1 MMTAIS
7 PSFSIVTL
15 TGVSSDMGDSFN
27 LEPVRAWRTERGFA
41 NSIVDGGVDKRLDLA
56 PHGIGGGGHELGHKD
71 HANLFDRI
79 DEETGR
85 KHAAPVKIAGRSGNA
100 RARRIERDREAEPEP
115 DPGIFILAANAA
127 EIGSDAWRETVWT
140 DV

>member
-1 MMTAIS
+1 MRIS
-7 PSFSIVTL
+7 DWSSYVC
-15 TGVSSDMGDSFN
+15 SSD
-27 LEPVRAWRTERGFA
+27 L
-41 NSIVDGGVDKRLDLA
+41 L
-56 PHGIGGGGHELGHKD
+56 GHED

-115 DPGIFILAANAA
+115 DPGIFILAENADA
-127 EIGSDAWRETVWT
+127 VLRKVAAAGQMVRRHQGERLAADDPHIAELEIGRASCRERVCQ
-140 DV
+140 

>member
-1 MMTAIS
+1 MRIS
-7 PSFSIVTL
+7 DWSSYVC
-15 TGVSSDMGDSFN
+15 SSD
-27 LEPVRAWRTERGFA
+27 L
-41 NSIVDGGVDKRLDLA
+41 L
-56 PHGIGGGGHELGHKD
+56 GHED

-115 DPGIFILAANAA
+115 DPGIFILAENADDVLRKVAAAGQMVTSPKRERLAADYPTLAGLATAGQHPA
-127 EIGSDAWRETVWT
+127 EAVIILP
-140 DV
+140 

>member
-27 LEPVRAWRTERGFA
+27 LEPVRAGRTERGVA

-79 DEETGR
+79 
-85 KHAAPVKIAGRSGNA
+85 
-100 RARRIERDREAEPEP
+100 ERDREAEAEADP
-115 DPGIFILAANAA
+115 DRKSTRLN
-127 EIGSDAWRETVWT
+127 SSH
-140 DV
+140 

>member
-27 LEPVRAWRTERGFA
+27 LEPVRAGRTERGVA

-56 PHGIGGGGHELGHKD
+56 PHGIGGGGHALGHKD
-71 HANLFDRI
+71 HANLFARLT
-79 DEETGR
+79 EKTGR
-85 KHAAPVKIAGRSGNA
+85 NTAAPEKLASQPGTHRT
-100 RARRIERDREAEPEP
+100 RTTERTPTPR
-115 DPGIFILAANAA
+115 
-127 EIGSDAWRETVWT
+127 
-140 DV
+140 